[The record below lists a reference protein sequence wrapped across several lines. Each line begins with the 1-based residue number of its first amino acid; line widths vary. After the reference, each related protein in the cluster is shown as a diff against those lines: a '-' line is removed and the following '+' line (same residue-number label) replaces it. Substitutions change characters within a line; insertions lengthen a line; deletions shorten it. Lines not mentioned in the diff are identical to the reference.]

1 MLQPHTQTIQN
12 HTFTMLPIQGGRF
25 LMGSPEDDAEGYKHE
40 RPQHEVSVSDF
51 LIGQYPVTQ
60 ALWKAVM
67 NGENPS
73 NFQGDEHP
81 VEQVSW
87 DDITQKLLPEL
98 RNITGLQ
105 YRLPTEAEWEYA
117 ARGGKYH
124 DEGYKYAGSDRL
136 KDVGWFFETSNIGT
150 KPVGQKSA
158 NQLGIYD
165 MSGNLWEW
173 CEDDWHDNYDQAP
186 NDGRAWIDSPERGTY
201 RVARG
206 GGWYFDAQY
215 CRTVRRNYWLPGFRN
230 FDLGFRLALSL
241 QADGCPFPAFL

>member
-12 HTFTMLPIQGGRF
+12 HSFLMLPVQGGRF
-25 LMGSPEDDAEGYKHE
+25 LMGSPDDDTEAYDWEK
-40 RPQHEVSVSDF
+40 PQHPVTVSDF

-67 NGENPS
+67 KGENPS
-73 NFQGDEHP
+73 NFQGDTLP

-87 DDITQKLLPEL
+87 DDITQQFLPKL

-136 KDVGWFFETSNIGT
+136 KDVGWFTENSDGGT

-165 MSGNLWEW
+165 MSGNVYEW
-173 CEDDWHDNYDQAP
+173 CEDDWHGNYDQAP
-186 NDGRAWIDSPERGTY
+186 NDGRAWIDSPVRGTG

-206 GGWYFDAQY
+206 GGWLNVALR
-215 CRTVRRNYWLPGFRN
+215 CRPAYRSRWRPGSRGN
-230 FDLGFRLALSL
+230 GLGFRLALSL
-241 QADGCPFPAFL
+241 QADGRPFPAFL